1 MDITDV
7 RKLAHAL
14 DIVTPDSV
22 SVTRPR
28 LLFLCQCLPFPD
40 DEGVKIRTFNIL
52 KRLARDFEVRALCFY
67 RRAAHP
73 TPERVAAA
81 LDGLRPYADV
91 RAFAIPQEYSRTRAA
106 WDHARS
112 VLMQRVYTRFAYE
125 SQEFRRDVDRAL
137 TEFQPQLVHM
147 DSLDL
152 SGYLPMIPASIPV
165 VCVHHNVES
174 ALLRRRAGAAVGIKA
189 RYFGLQSALTEKEER
204 AYMPR
209 VALNVTVSDP
219 DRALFARIAPTAHC
233 ITIPN
238 GVDTSEVRPL
248 ADANDGI
255 VFVGGATWFPNRDA
269 LDHFAGDILPR
280 IRAKLG
286 RDVPVIWVGQASD
299 ADREHFARV
308 HGIRLTGY
316 VDHIEPFIEQAACY
330 VVPLRI
336 GGGTRLKI
344 LYAWAMQRAIV
355 STTIGFEGLEGT
367 NGTNILVRDEPD
379 AFADAVVEVIT
390 DPSRRRSLAAEG
402 RTLAESRYDWDV
414 ITRTMSRD
422 YSALLGATP
431 S

>member
-1 MDITDV
+1 VDVTDV
-7 RKLAHAL
+7 RELARPL
-14 DIVTPDSV
+14 YLVTTDSA

-28 LLFLCQCLPFPD
+28 LLFLCQCLPFPG

-52 KRLARDFEVRALCFY
+52 KRLSRDFEVRALCFY

-73 TPERVAAA
+73 TPDRVEAA
-81 LDGLRPYADV
+81 LEGLRPYAEV
-91 RAFAIPQEYSRTRAA
+91 FAYAIPQEYSRARAA

-112 VLMQRVYTRFAYE
+112 VLTQRVYTRYAYE
-125 SQEFRRDVDRAL
+125 SSVFRRDVERAL
-137 TEFQPQLVHM
+137 TEFRPKLVHV

-152 SGYLPMIPASIPV
+152 SGYLPMIPADIPV

-174 ALLRRRAGAAVGIKA
+174 ALLRQRASAVSGVKA
-189 RYFGLQSALTEKEER
+189 QYFGLQATLTEKEER
-204 AYMPR
+204 EFMPR
-209 VALNVTVSDP
+209 VALNVAVSDP
-219 DRALFARIAPTAHC
+219 DRALFERIAPTARC

-238 GVDTSEVRPL
+238 GVDTSEIRPL
-248 ADANDGI
+248 ADASDGI

-286 RDVPVIWVGQASD
+286 RDVPVTWVGQASE
-299 ADREHFARV
+299 ADREHFART

-316 VDHIEPFIEQAACY
+316 VDRIEPFIEQAACY

-355 STTIGFEGLEGT
+355 STTIGYEGLEGT
-367 NGTNILVRDEPD
+367 DGTNIQVRDEPD

-390 DPSRRRSLAAEG
+390 DHNRRQALAAQG
-402 RTLAESRYDWDV
+402 RSLAESRYDWDV

-422 YSALLGATP
+422 YSALLRKRSA
-431 S
+431 